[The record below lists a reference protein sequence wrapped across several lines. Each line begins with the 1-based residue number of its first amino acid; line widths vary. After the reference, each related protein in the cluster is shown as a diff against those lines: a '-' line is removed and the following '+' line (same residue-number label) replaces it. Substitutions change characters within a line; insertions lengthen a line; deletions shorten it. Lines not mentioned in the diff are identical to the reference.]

1 MKTLLVAEPH
11 VYRAYHVCRPSD
23 PGASESVCFEI
34 LGFDIMLDKK
44 LKPWVLEVKFGSV
57 VFIFPTSLF
66 SQCFNLFLQSILYDF
81 PHCFLSLLFPEIH
94 CSSIL

>member
-1 MKTLLVAEPH
+1 MAEPH

-44 LKPWVLEVKFGSV
+44 LKPWVLEVKFGFHS
-57 VFIFPTSLF
+57 
-66 SQCFNLFLQSILYDF
+66 
-81 PHCFLSLLFPEIH
+81 FLSLILLLCCLLVLLFSPLQSMFCFIF
-94 CSSIL
+94 SAYIL